1 MPGGESHGVR
11 SHACVEKWRRQTVAH
26 KEKHQ
31 KTRPGNDFPRAGF
44 LCGRNI
50 QARGKLREGR
60 AWSCR
65 NRPDALTGQG
75 FLHSA
80 GKVLIRRALPGW
92 VRAMIPRGQW
102 TACVQCPARTAACD
116 FTDFRN
122 LSRMFSFPT
131 EPGGALS
138 IGRFF
143 AAGRTRRDVL
153 RRGKAFRWELVH
165 FAFAGRPARNAGQDA
180 RSVPGVRPTAACA
193 PRARAAAPT
202 RRGRPPR
209 TWRSGRQASR
219 PSRPAPGKAP
229 SAARAAAADS

>member
-11 SHACVEKWRRQTVAH
+11 SHACVEKLRRQTVAH

-31 KTRPGNDFPRAGF
+31 KIRPGNDFPWAGF
-44 LCGRNI
+44 CVGAIYRLAESSG
-50 QARGKLREGR
+50 RGKGY
-60 AWSCR
+60 A
-65 NRPDALTGQG
+65 
-75 FLHSA
+75 
-80 GKVLIRRALPGW
+80 
-92 VRAMIPRGQW
+92 IPRGQW

-153 RRGKAFRWELVH
+153 RSGKAFRWELVH

-209 TWRSGRQASR
+209 TRRSGRQASR

>member
-1 MPGGESHGVR
+1 M
-11 SHACVEKWRRQTVAH
+11 
-26 KEKHQ
+26 
-31 KTRPGNDFPRAGF
+31 
-44 LCGRNI
+44 CGRNI
-50 QARGKLREGR
+50 QARGKLREGH
-60 AWSCR
+60 AWPCR

-92 VRAMIPRGQW
+92 IRAMIPRGQW

-165 FAFAGRPARNAGQDA
+165 FAFEGRPARNVGQDA

-193 PRARAAAPT
+193 PRARAAALT

-209 TWRSGRQASR
+209 IRRSGRQASR